1 MEQDDFNL
9 EQFVDLFD
17 TAMSSDNPT
26 VRRAF
31 KNLMLVAALADSENE
46 NKTGPLRNLV
56 EKVKSLEGRIA
67 AVEWQT
73 NLKAGGPITTGS
85 GPIPNPYGNHPTWI
99 STTTSPYTYTTTTG
113 ASGASTYTS
122 LSVGA
127 NGPTASTAN
136 YITMSYNYDTLFDT
150 LESKINE

>member
-56 EKVKSLEGRIA
+56 EKVKSLEGRIS
-67 AVEWQT
+67 AVEWKT
-73 NLKAGGPITTGS
+73 NINSGTIVGGGAVGS
-85 GPIPNPYGNHPTWI
+85 GSIGQPVPLWT
-99 STTTSPYTYTTTTG
+99 STTNPTISSGTYTLNTQTTSSSAG
-113 ASGASTYTS
+113 AK
-122 LSVGA
+122 
-127 NGPTASTAN
+127 GPSASTAN
-136 YITMSYNYDTLFDT
+136 YMTMSYNYDTLFDT